1 MIDTEALVA
10 ELPRLRRY
18 GRALLGDVA
27 RADDLVQDTIERA
40 LRKTAHWQGGNLRA
54 WLLTLMHNVFVNQ
67 VRRNDAL
74 RGASGADT
82 VELAMRDASGDGL
95 GLRDLDRAMQALSAD
110 HREILLLVGLEN
122 LLYEEIAGVLD
133 VPIGTVMSRL
143 SRARTQLKVQL
154 DGSPARPAL
163 TRVK

>member
-1 MIDTEALVA
+1 MIDTDALVA

-18 GRALLGDVA
+18 GRALLGDMA
-27 RADDLVQDTIERA
+27 RADDLVQDTLERA
-40 LRKTAHWQGGNLRA
+40 LRKAGHWQGGNLRA

-74 RGASGADT
+74 RGASEADMLD
-82 VELAMRDASGDGL
+82 LASRDTNGDGL

-122 LLYEEIAGVLD
+122 LRYEEIASVLE

-143 SRARTQLKVQL
+143 SRARAALKVQL
-154 DGSPARPAL
+154 DGAPPRPAL

>member
-1 MIDTEALVA
+1 MIDPDALVA

-18 GRALLGDVA
+18 GRALLGDTM
-27 RADDLVQDTIERA
+27 RADDLVQDTLERA
-40 LRKTAHWQGGNLRA
+40 LRKAAHWRGGNLRA

-74 RGASGADT
+74 RGASEAES
-82 VELAMRDASGDGL
+82 VELASRDANGDRL

-122 LLYEEIAGVLD
+122 LRYEEIASVLE

-143 SRARTQLKVQL
+143 SRARAALKVQL
-154 DGSPARPAL
+154 DGAPPRPAL

>member
-1 MIDTEALVA
+1 MIDAEALIA

-40 LRKTAHWQGGNLRA
+40 LRKAAHWQGGNLRA

-74 RGASGADT
+74 RGASEADA
-82 VELAMRDASGDGL
+82 VELAMRDASSDGL
-95 GLRDLDRAMQALSAD
+95 GLRDLDRAMQTLSAD

-122 LLYEEIAGVLD
+122 LRYEEIAGVLD

-143 SRARTQLKVQL
+143 SRARTQLKAQL